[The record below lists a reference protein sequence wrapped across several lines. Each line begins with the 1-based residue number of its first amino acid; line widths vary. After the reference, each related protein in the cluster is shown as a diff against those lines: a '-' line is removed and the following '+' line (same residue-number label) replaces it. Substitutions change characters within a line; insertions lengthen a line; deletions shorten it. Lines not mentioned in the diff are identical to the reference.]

1 MKGPG
6 LAKFLRIAC
15 LLLLVLPAVA
25 FGDVRYV
32 VKGLGETLEA
42 NVLSYV
48 DTVQIGPQARFRP
61 KDHDKVIEA
70 SINKARAALRPFGYY
85 LPEISARI
93 IRGDNGSA
101 VVELTIDAGRPVRV
115 SGTEIRVTGPG
126 SKDRRFRSWLNNWPL
141 PEGAV
146 LSHVTWEEAK
156 QEAIDIA
163 DDRGYL
169 GAEFSEHVLEIDL
182 DRNVAN
188 LRLVLDTGPR
198 YVMGEISFGPHMLK
212 PDILEYVPRF
222 EKGDFYT
229 AELISRLR
237 TDLWRTGYFDD
248 ISVVETR
255 RPELNPP
262 AVDFDVQVKTET
274 KNEYSGA
281 LGWGDATG
289 IRLQANYTRVPIS
302 SYGDRLDLGI
312 GYQELDNQFTL
323 RGRYLKPLRN
333 RARKWWD
340 AEITLRYE
348 SIDLDIK
355 IDTEDEDAI
364 RIASGDLQEEHYR
377 FGRLQL
383 RNFKGGEAQHFTTPF
398 VQYLNNNRTFDAIE
412 PIVIPLIETDS
423 EFDEW
428 LRGSDSALSIG
439 YNYEVVD
446 VQGRGFHTE
455 GDRYRAWVFYS
466 DEAFG
471 STVEFTQLYLATRH
485 SYIWTDN
492 LKIHFRAEL
501 GYTDAEVINLSIQTA
516 NGPIVVEQTRLPHFY
531 RFKAGGSMSVRGYG
545 FEELSNNDVG
555 SNNILTGSAEIE
567 YRFLN
572 SWSASAFFDIGNAF
586 NDWDNSEL
594 KRGIGVGLRW
604 YSFAGEIRVDVAQ
617 ALDYEG
623 KPWRWH
629 LTIGT
634 PLL

>member
-1 MKGPG
+1 M
-6 LAKFLRIAC
+6 
-15 LLLLVLPAVA
+15 LLLVLPAVA
-25 FGDVRYV
+25 FGDVTYV
-32 VKGLGETLEA
+32 VKGLNETLEA

-48 DTVQIGPQARFRP
+48 DTVQIGPKARFRP
-61 KDHDKVIEA
+61 RDHDKVIEEA
-70 SINKARAALRPFGYY
+70 IADAQAALRPFGYY
-85 LPEISARI
+85 KPEISARI
-93 IRGDNGSA
+93 TSQGDNSA
-101 VVELTIDAGRPVRV
+101 VVELTIDAGSPV
-115 SGTEIRVTGPG
+115 SITETDISITGPG
-126 SKDRRFRSWLNNWPL
+126 SNDRRLRSWLNSWPL
-141 PEGAV
+141 PKGMV
-146 LSHVTWEEAK
+146 LNHATWEDAK
-156 QEAIDIA
+156 QEAIDLA
-163 DDRGYL
+163 NDRGYL

-182 DRNVAN
+182 DRNIAN
-188 LRLVLDTGPR
+188 LRLVLNTGPR
-198 YVMGEISFGPHMLK
+198 YVMGDIRFGPHMLR
-212 PDILEYVPRF
+212 PGILEYVPRF

-229 AELISRLR
+229 TELVSRFR
-237 TDLWRTGYFDD
+237 TDLWGTGFFDD
-248 ISVVETR
+248 ISVVETE
-255 RPELNPP
+255 RPELSPP

-289 IRLQANYTRVPIS
+289 LRLQANYTRVPIS

-312 GYQELDNQFTL
+312 GYQELNNQFTL
-323 RGRYLKPLRN
+323 RGRYLKPIRN

-340 AEITLRYE
+340 AEITMRYE

-355 IDTEDEDAI
+355 IDSEDEDAI
-364 RIASGDLQEEHYR
+364 RVASGDLQEEHYR

-383 RNFKGGEAQHFTTPF
+383 RNFKGGEAQHFTMPF
-398 VQYLNNNRTFDAIE
+398 VQYLNNNRTFDAID
-412 PIVIPLIETDS
+412 PIVGPFIQTDP

-439 YNYEVVD
+439 YEYEVVD
-446 VQGRGFHTE
+446 VQGRRFHTE
-455 GDRYRAWVFYS
+455 GDRWRAWVFHS
-466 DEAFG
+466 DEAFS
-471 STVEFTQLYLATRH
+471 STVEFTQLYLSTRH

-492 LKIHFRAEL
+492 LKFHFRAEI
-501 GYTDAEVINLSIQTA
+501 GYTDAEVIHLSIDIED
-516 NGPIVVEQTRLPHFY
+516 GDPINVQQTRLPNFY

-555 SNNILTGSAEIE
+555 SNNIITGSAEIE

-572 SWSASAFFDIGNAF
+572 SWSGSAFFDIGNAF
-586 NDWDNSEL
+586 NDWSEPEL

-617 ALDYEG
+617 AVDFEG

>member
-1 MKGPG
+1 
-6 LAKFLRIAC
+6 
-15 LLLLVLPAVA
+15 LLLLVLPAA
-25 FGDVRYV
+25 ALGDVRYV
-32 VKGLGETLEA
+32 VKGLSATLEA

-48 DTVQIGPQARFRP
+48 DTVQIGSQARFRP
-61 KDHDKVIEA
+61 KDHDKVIEE
-70 SINKARAALRPFGYY
+70 SINNARAALRPFGYY

-101 VVELTIDAGRPVRV
+101 VVELTINAGRPVRV
-115 SGTEIRVTGPG
+115 SATEIRVTGPG
-126 SKDRRFRSWLNNWPL
+126 SNDRRFRSWLNDWPL
-141 PEGAV
+141 PKGTA
-146 LSHVTWEEAK
+146 LNHVTWEEAK
-156 QEAIDIA
+156 QEAIDLA
-163 DDRGYL
+163 HERGYL

-198 YVMGEISFGPHMLK
+198 YVMGDTRFGPHMLK
-212 PDILEYVPRF
+212 PGILEYVPRF

-229 AELISRLR
+229 ADLVSRFR

-248 ISVVETR
+248 ISVIETE

-262 AVDFDVQVKTET
+262 AVDFDVQVTTEN
-274 KNEYSGA
+274 KNEYAGA

-289 IRLQANYTRVPIS
+289 LRLQANYTRVPIS

-312 GYQELDNQFTL
+312 GYQELDNRFTL

-340 AEITLRYE
+340 TEVTLRYE

-355 IDTEDEDAI
+355 IDSEDEDAI
-364 RIASGDLQEEHYR
+364 RVASGDLQEEHYR

-412 PIVIPLIETDS
+412 PIVGPFIETDP

-428 LRGSDSALSIG
+428 LRGSDSAMSIG
-439 YNYEVVD
+439 YDYEVID
-446 VQGRGFHTE
+446 VQGRRFRTE
-455 GDRYRAWVFYS
+455 GDRYRAWVFHS

-492 LKIHFRAEL
+492 LKFHFRAEA
-501 GYTDAEVINLSIQTA
+501 GYTDAEVFEHTVTTA
-516 NGPIVVEQTRLPHFY
+516 EGPVRIEQTRLPNFY

-555 SNNILTGSAEIE
+555 SNNILTGSVEIE

-572 SWSASAFFDIGNAF
+572 SWSAAAFFDIGNAF
-586 NDWDNSEL
+586 NDWSEPEL
-594 KRGIGVGLRW
+594 KRGIGIGLRW
-604 YSFAGEIRVDVAQ
+604 YSFAGEIRIDVAQ
-617 ALDYEG
+617 AVDYED